1 MHRLWQF
8 RLCPHS
14 RSVRLALHELGVA
27 VACVD
32 ERPWDWRAE
41 LLALNPAGELPIL
54 RIEHGPLLAGW
65 YAIIEYLAEAPRVP
79 GSGGR
84 QLRLLP
90 GGREDRAE
98 VRRLADWFL
107 GKLHR
112 EVTRE
117 MLLDKVYPLLRRHG
131 AGVSGPGLAGLGAP
145 DAEVLRQVRAN
156 LRYHLSY
163 IAFLAYQRNWLA
175 GDEASFADLAAAA
188 QLSVLDYLGEV
199 PWDEHPAMKEWYGR
213 VKSRPAVREMLGDW
227 VPGLPAPP
235 AHYANL
241 DF

>member
-1 MHRLWQF
+1 MDKLWQF

-14 RSVRLALHELGVA
+14 RSVRLALLELGLVA
-27 VACVD
+27 ECVD
-32 ERPWDWRAE
+32 ARPWDWRAE

-54 RIEHGPLLAGW
+54 RIEHGPLLSGW

-79 GSGGR
+79 GAGGR
-84 QLRLLP
+84 ALRLLP

-112 EVTRE
+112 DVTRE
-117 MLLDKVYPLLRRHG
+117 LLLEKVYPLLRGHG
-131 AGVSGPGLAGLGAP
+131 PGAP
-145 DAEVLRQVRAN
+145 DAEVLRQVRGS

-163 IAFLAYQRNWLA
+163 IGFLAYQRRWLA

-199 PWDEHPAMKEWYGR
+199 PWDEHPAMKDWYGR
-213 VKSRPAVREMLGDW
+213 VKSRPAVREILGDW
-227 VPGLPAPP
+227 VPGLPSPP